1 MLILKLLWFSCSY
14 WNILLT
20 NNLNITKLTIWD
32 VPIYFILPLPLVL
45 NRMTYCNLKTHC
57 EKLICNHALDK
68 TIRCCVLQVLW
79 MQVWLKTDDSWV
91 PGDCQSQCWRRTE
104 GWVSPPCFSGRQ
116 SVYSQGKRW
125 VGIWRDFKYVN

>member
-1 MLILKLLWFSCSY
+1 MVANFKTFMVLVFLLKY
-14 WNILLT
+14 ILLT

-68 TIRCCVLQVLW
+68 TIRYLLCFTGFMNASLTEDRRQLSSWGLPEPVLEAY
-79 MQVWLKTDDSWV
+79 
-91 PGDCQSQCWRRTE
+91 RRLGVTTMFQWQAE
-104 GWVSPPCFSGRQ
+104 CLLTGKALGR
-116 SVYSQGKRW
+116 YLTG
-125 VGIWRDFKYVN
+125 F